1 MLGHYDAEYD
11 TTPRVFKGWWYRRY
25 FVHFVRNHDGNLNV
39 PYVYD
44 DGNKVVVNW
53 NWLDND
59 WNGNNP
65 AARFAT
71 LSFLSLLLGRVL
83 FILIRFETSRK
94 LTEPA
99 SQHSTDFFDF

>member
-1 MLGHYDAEYD
+1 MYADTSIKNEDTWYRVLGHYDAEYD
-11 TTPRVFKGWWYRRY
+11 TTPRVFKGWWNGRH

-59 WNGNNP
+59 WNDNNP

-71 LSFLSLLLGRVL
+71 LSFLSCFCGRVL
-83 FILIRFETSRK
+83 F
-94 LTEPA
+94 
-99 SQHSTDFFDF
+99 